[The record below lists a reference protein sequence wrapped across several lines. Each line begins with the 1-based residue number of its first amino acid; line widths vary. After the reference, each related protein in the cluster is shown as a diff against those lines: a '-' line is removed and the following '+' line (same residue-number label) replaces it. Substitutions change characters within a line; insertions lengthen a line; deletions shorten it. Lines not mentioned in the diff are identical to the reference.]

1 MDDPLR
7 LIAETDGVFL
17 RREALECGYDDKTIA
32 RRVRA
37 GEWHR
42 VRQGAYCFGD
52 TWTSGSPEERHL
64 LLARAVLRTTPGP
77 VALSH
82 TTALLAHGVAVWGAD
97 LSRVHVTRLD
107 TGAARREKDV
117 VHHVASCSE
126 SDVVH
131 LGTQPVFGVARSVV
145 ETATVTG
152 LESALVSADSAL
164 HLQMTDPD
172 ELRTTFAGMTH
183 RPGSQKIHVV
193 LHHMDGRSESP
204 GETRAAYLFWRHGVP
219 RPDRQHEVRDS
230 SGRAVARPDF
240 AWHEHGVFG
249 EFDGR
254 VKYGRYLRA
263 WELPG
268 DAVSREKQREDL
280 VRELTGYRFI
290 RLVWADLEHPAR
302 TAERVRAVL
311 ARLAA

>member
-7 LIAETDGVFL
+7 VIALTDGVFL

-42 VRQGAYCFGD
+42 VRHGAYCFGD
-52 TWTSGSPEERHL
+52 TWAQSSPEERHL

-82 TTALLAHGVAVWGAD
+82 TTALLAHGVATWGAD
-97 LSRVHVTRLD
+97 LTRVHVTRLD

-117 VHHVASCSE
+117 VHHVASCSDSE
-126 SDVVH
+126 VV
-131 LGTQPVFGVARSVV
+131 LLDELPVFGVARSVV

-164 HLQMTDPD
+164 HLAKTDPD
-172 ELRTTFAGMTH
+172 ELRQTFAGMTH
-183 RPGSQKIHVV
+183 RPGAQKIHVV
-193 LHHMDGRSESP
+193 LHRMDGRSESP

-219 RPDRQHEVRDS
+219 RPDRKCAVRDAT
-230 SGRAVARPDF
+230 GREVARVDF
-240 AWHEHGVFG
+240 AWHDHGVFG

-268 DAVSREKQREDL
+268 DAVFREKQREDL

-290 RLVWADLEHPAR
+290 RLVWADLEHPEQ
-302 TAERVRAVL
+302 TAARVRAVL